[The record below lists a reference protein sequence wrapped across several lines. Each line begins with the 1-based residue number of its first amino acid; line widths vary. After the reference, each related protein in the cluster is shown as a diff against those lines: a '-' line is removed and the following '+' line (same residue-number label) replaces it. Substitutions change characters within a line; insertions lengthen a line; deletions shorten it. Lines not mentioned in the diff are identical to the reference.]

1 MGVCARGGDTM
12 KEPYV
17 KPTVKTEIL
26 KAEVLCNNGS
36 AGGCGGCEFTG
47 QGLFSWLSS

>member
-1 MGVCARGGDTM
+1 MK

-26 KAEVLCNNGS
+26 KAEVLNNCGS
-36 AGGCGGCEFTG
+36 GGYPGGDGC
-47 QGLFSWLSS
+47 QWPWHK